1 MLLNAFYQLYPEH
14 LWTFKSPSILKLMQ
28 MHLMY
33 VLRPFVLF
41 QHLILFSG
49 WLHIKY
55 LVFFMLIILDKH

>member
-1 MLLNAFYQLYPEH
+1 
-14 LWTFKSPSILKLMQ
+14 MQ

-33 VLRPFVLF
+33 VLRHFVIF

-55 LVFFMLIILDKH
+55 LVFFFYVKHHLEALSLSMVKASLVLGEGN